1 MDVNKIAVVDYHDY
15 ISGDPKKRA
24 QFIRDFGDSFANMG
38 FAIVRNHG
46 VTPELR
52 NKLFEV
58 SKAFF
63 ALPEE
68 TKRNY
73 ENMALHGQ
81 RGYIS
86 KNRETAKGKSV
97 ADLKE
102 FYHVAKPLQMVML
115 SK

>member
-1 MDVNKIAVVDYHDY
+1 MDLNKIAVVDYHDY
-15 ISGDPKKRA
+15 ISGDPKKREN
-24 QFIRDFGDSFANMG
+24 FIKDFGDSFANMG

-63 ALPEE
+63 NLPEDV
-68 TKRNY
+68 KRQY
-73 ENMALHGQ
+73 ENLALHGQ

-102 FYHVAKPLQMVML
+102 FYHVGQT
-115 SK
+115 